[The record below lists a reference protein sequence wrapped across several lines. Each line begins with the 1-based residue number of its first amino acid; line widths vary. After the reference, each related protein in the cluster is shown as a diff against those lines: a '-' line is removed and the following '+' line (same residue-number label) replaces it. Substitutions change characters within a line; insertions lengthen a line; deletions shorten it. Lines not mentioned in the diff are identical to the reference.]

1 MVTEVAVVVRVV
13 DRVMFSVLEVK
24 VTLEPGSVVFILS
37 RFWKEK
43 AILVRMFQRLCEC
56 WF

>member
-1 MVTEVAVVVRVV
+1 MVTEVAVAVRV

-43 AILVRMFQRLCEC
+43 AILVRMFQRLCAY